1 MEKTEK
7 ENYYWYILFV
17 RGGKEEK
24 VIANIKSELERET
37 QWSDDIQELKSAPG
51 IIKNYVF
58 CFCRL
63 TPGLVRF
70 FYKVE
75 GVIKFLNHQRGEV
88 KLPEPVSEEV
98 IKKFFSQSQR
108 ATETTETTHHNSLKI
123 GDLVQIT
130 TGSFINQEG
139 KITHLD
145 EKKSRV
151 KVDIEFLGQ
160 KTSLDLPLNN
170 CQKVW
175 G

>member
-1 MEKTEK
+1 MEKSEQ

-24 VIANIKSELERET
+24 VITNINSELEREK
-37 QWSDDIQELKSAPG
+37 QWSNDIRELKSVPKT
-51 IIKNYVF
+51 IKNYVF
-58 CFCRL
+58 CYCRL

-70 FYKVE
+70 LYKIE

-98 IKKFFSQSQR
+98 IKKFFSRSQK
-108 ATETTETTHHNSLKI
+108 ATETIKTTHHNNLKI

-160 KTSLDLPLNN
+160 KTSLDLSLDN
-170 CQKVW
+170 CRKVW
-175 G
+175 D